1 MQDESAKRWDDSLIS
16 LGLGALV
23 VVVSGILIYN
33 YFSGQTPNILQAT
46 QQTVNS
52 ASPSAQV
59 AQAPTSAASAVP
71 GSSTAPS
78 KAPNSVTANPTL
90 PAKHTVAAGE
100 SFWKIAER
108 YYGTGYEWK
117 RIAEANNMLGKSL
130 NPGVVIDIP
139 RAELISATSTVKS
152 PAPTLVAQVKP
163 SETPKAS
170 ATVAPS
176 ATALAHATPSQSPT
190 TVAQNNQQI
199 KPETAFA
206 GSISYTV
213 VKGDS
218 LWKIAQAR
226 CNNPY
231 AWSSIAKQN
240 KLENPSLIHSG
251 NTFTFTCSQ

>member
-1 MQDESAKRWDDSLIS
+1 MQEDSAKRWDDSLIS

-33 YFSGQTPNILQAT
+33 YFSGQTANFLQETQKASTSAT
-46 QQTVNS
+46 P
-52 ASPSAQV
+52 AAQV
-59 AQAPTSAASAVP
+59 VQSPAQTGSA
-71 GSSTAPS
+71 
-78 KAPNSVTANPTL
+78 APNSSAAPAKTPSTTGTATL

-100 SFWKIAER
+100 SFWKISER

-117 RIAEANNMLGKSL
+117 RIAEANNMIGKSL

-139 RAELISATSTVKS
+139 RAELISATATEKS
-152 PAPTLVAQVKP
+152 PAPTQVAQVKP
-163 SETPKAS
+163 TDSPKAS
-170 ATVAPS
+170 ASVAPTAS
-176 ATALAHATPSQSPT
+176 AIALASPSTTPAAM
-190 TVAQNNQQI
+190 AQGKDQI
-199 KPETAFA
+199 KPADTPT

-218 LWKIAQAR
+218 LWKIAAEK

-240 KLENPSLIHSG
+240 KLANPSVIHAG
-251 NTFTFTCSQ
+251 NTFTFTCTQ